1 MRLYEM
7 SAEFAALFDGL
18 DSISAWEPTIV
29 DGIAVDDDGVVI
41 EDVAEYK
48 DKWIADWLDRLMEI
62 EADFEVKAE
71 NIACFIKELSG
82 EAETLR
88 KEKKS
93 VSSRLDA
100 KTHLID
106 RLKTML
112 VENMT
117 AIGRKKIDMP
127 KAKISLRNNQ
137 ETAQFLH
144 EKEFIS
150 WANMNRPDLLKY
162 TPEINRTAVKNALQN
177 GDKIQGAVLGRTV
190 SAIIK

>member
-112 VENMT
+112 IENMT

-137 ETAQFLH
+137 ETAQFVH

>member
-1 MRLYEM
+1 M
-7 SAEFAALFDGL
+7 
-18 DSISAWEPTIV
+18 
-29 DGIAVDDDGVVI
+29 
-41 EDVAEYK
+41 AEYK
-48 DKWIADWLDRLMEI
+48 EKWIADWLDKLMKI

-82 EAETLR
+82 EAETLK

-93 VSSRLDA
+93 ISSRLDA
-100 KTHLID
+100 KAHLID

-137 ETAQFLH
+137 ETAQFVH

-150 WANMNRPDLLKY
+150 WANLNRPDLLKY

-190 SAIIK
+190 SAMIK

>member
-48 DKWIADWLDRLMEI
+48 DKWISDRLDKLMEM

-88 KEKKS
+88 KEKKN

-162 TPEINRTAVKNALQN
+162 TPDISKTAVKTALQN
-177 GDKIQGAVLGRTV
+177 GEKIPGATLGRTV
-190 SAIIK
+190 SALIK

>member
-7 SAEFAALFDGL
+7 STEFAALFDGL
-18 DSISAWEPTIV
+18 DSISAWEPTVV

-48 DKWIADWLDRLMEI
+48 EKWIADWLDKLMKI

-82 EAETLR
+82 EAETLK

-93 VSSRLDA
+93 ISSRLDA
-100 KTHLID
+100 KAHLID

-137 ETAQFLH
+137 ETAQFVH

-150 WANMNRPDLLKY
+150 WANLNRPDLLKY

-190 SAIIK
+190 SAMIK

>member
-18 DSISAWEPTIV
+18 DSISAWEPTII

-41 EDVAEYK
+41 EDVVEYK
-48 DKWIADWLDRLMEI
+48 EKWIADWLDKLMEI
-62 EADFEVKAE
+62 ETDFEVKAE

-93 VSSRLDA
+93 VSARLDA

-162 TPEINRTAVKNALQN
+162 TPEINRTAVKAALQN

>member
-18 DSISAWEPTIV
+18 DSISAWEPTII
-29 DGIAVDDDGVVI
+29 DGIAVDDDGVVV

-48 DKWIADWLDRLMEI
+48 DKWIADRLDKLMEM

-71 NIACFIKELSG
+71 NIACFIKELTG
-82 EAETLR
+82 ETEMLK

-93 VSSRLDA
+93 ISARLDA
-100 KTHLID
+100 KAHLVE

-117 AIGRKKIDMP
+117 AIGRKTIDRP
-127 KAKISLRNNQ
+127 KARISLRNNQ

-162 TPEINRTAVKNALQN
+162 TPEINRTAVKTALQN

>member
-29 DGIAVDDDGVVI
+29 DDIAVDDDGVVI

-48 DKWIADWLDRLMEI
+48 DKWIADWLDKLMKV

-112 VENMT
+112 IENMT

-137 ETAQFLH
+137 ETAQFVH

-150 WANMNRPDLLKY
+150 WANLNRPDLLKY

>member
-162 TPEINRTAVKNALQN
+162 TPEINRTAVKTALQN

>member
-48 DKWIADWLDRLMEI
+48 DKWIADWIDRLMEI

-93 VSSRLDA
+93 ISSRLDA
-100 KTHLID
+100 KAHLID

-162 TPEINRTAVKNALQN
+162 TPEINRTAVKTALQN

>member
-7 SAEFAALFDGL
+7 STEFAALFDGL
-18 DSISAWEPTIV
+18 DSISAWEPTVV

-48 DKWIADWLDRLMEI
+48 EKWIADWLDKLMKV

-93 VSSRLDA
+93 ISSRLDA
-100 KTHLID
+100 KAHLID

-117 AIGRKKIDMP
+117 AIGRKTIDRP
-127 KAKISLRNNQ
+127 KARISLRNNQ
-137 ETAQFLH
+137 ETAQFAD
-144 EKEFIS
+144 EKKFIS
-150 WANMNRPDLLKY
+150 WANVNRPDLLRY
-162 TPEINRTAVKNALQN
+162 TPDISKTAVKTALQK
-177 GDKIQGAVLGRTV
+177 GEKIPGATLGRTV
-190 SAIIK
+190 SALIK

>member
-1 MRLYEM
+1 MRLYDM
-7 SAEFAALFDGL
+7 SNEFAALFDGL
-18 DSISAWEPTIV
+18 DSISAWEPTII

-41 EDVAEYK
+41 EDVVEYK
-48 DKWIADWLDRLMEI
+48 EKWIADWLDKLMEI
-62 EADFEVKAE
+62 ETDFEVKAE

-93 VSSRLDA
+93 ISSRLDA

-137 ETAQFLH
+137 ETAQFAN

-150 WANMNRPDLLKY
+150 WANINRPDLLKY
-162 TPEINRTAVKNALQN
+162 TPEISKTAVKSALQN

>member
-18 DSISAWEPTIV
+18 DSISAWEPTII

-41 EDVAEYK
+41 EDVVEYK
-48 DKWIADWLDRLMEI
+48 EKWIADWLDKLMEI
-62 EADFEVKAE
+62 ETDFEVKAE

-93 VSSRLDA
+93 VSAKLDA

-137 ETAQFLH
+137 ETAQFAN

-150 WANMNRPDLLKY
+150 WANINRPDLLKY
-162 TPEINRTAVKNALQN
+162 TPEISKTAVKSALQN

>member
-18 DSISAWEPTIV
+18 DSISAWEPTVV
-29 DGIAVDDDGVVI
+29 DGIAVDENGEVI
-41 EDVAEYK
+41 ENITAHKEK
-48 DKWIADWLDRLMEI
+48 MIADLLNRLMDI

-88 KEKKS
+88 KEKKN

-127 KAKISLRNNQ
+127 KARISLRNNQ
-137 ETAQFLH
+137 ETAQFAD
-144 EKEFIS
+144 EKKFIS

-190 SAIIK
+190 SAMIK

>member
-29 DGIAVDDDGVVI
+29 DGIAVDDNGVVI

-48 DKWIADWLDRLMEI
+48 EKWIADLLDRLMDI

-88 KEKKS
+88 KEKKN

-112 VENMT
+112 IENMT

-137 ETAQFLH
+137 ETAQFVH

-150 WANMNRPDLLKY
+150 WANLNRPDLLKY

>member
-18 DSISAWEPTIV
+18 DSISAWEPTII

-41 EDVAEYK
+41 EDVVEYK
-48 DKWIADWLDRLMEI
+48 EKWIADWLDKLMEI
-62 EADFEVKAE
+62 ETDFEVKAE

-93 VSSRLDA
+93 VSARLDA

-106 RLKTML
+106 RLKNML

-137 ETAQFLH
+137 ETAQFAN
-144 EKEFIS
+144 EREFIS
-150 WANMNRPDLLKY
+150 WANINRPDLLKY
-162 TPEINRTAVKNALQN
+162 TPEISKTAVKSALQN

>member
-48 DKWIADWLDRLMEI
+48 DKWISDRLDKLMEM

-88 KEKKS
+88 KEKKN

-137 ETAQFLH
+137 ETAQFAD
-144 EKEFIS
+144 EKKFIS
-150 WANMNRPDLLKY
+150 WANVNRPDLLKY
-162 TPEINRTAVKNALQN
+162 TPDISKTAVKTALQN
-177 GDKIQGAVLGRTV
+177 GEKIPGATLGRTI
-190 SAIIK
+190 SALIK

>member
-18 DSISAWEPTIV
+18 DSISAWEPTVV

-48 DKWIADWLDRLMEI
+48 EKWITDRLDKLMEM

-88 KEKKS
+88 KEKKN

-137 ETAQFLH
+137 ETAQFVH

>member
-18 DSISAWEPTIV
+18 DSISAWEPTII

-41 EDVAEYK
+41 EDVVEYK
-48 DKWIADWLDRLMEI
+48 EKWIADWLDKLMEI
-62 EADFEVKAE
+62 ETDFEVKAE

-162 TPEINRTAVKNALQN
+162 TPEINRTAVKTALQN

>member
-137 ETAQFLH
+137 ETAQFVH

-162 TPEINRTAVKNALQN
+162 TPEINRTAVKTALQN

>member
-7 SAEFAALFDGL
+7 STEFAALFDGL
-18 DSISAWEPTIV
+18 DSISAWEPTVV

-48 DKWIADWLDRLMEI
+48 EKWIADWLDKLMKI

-93 VSSRLDA
+93 ISSRLDA
-100 KTHLID
+100 KAHLID

-137 ETAQFLH
+137 ETAQFVH

-150 WANMNRPDLLKY
+150 WANLNRPDLLKY

>member
-48 DKWIADWLDRLMEI
+48 DKWIADQLDKLMEM

-88 KEKKS
+88 KEKKN

-112 VENMT
+112 IENMT

-137 ETAQFLH
+137 ETAQFVH

-150 WANMNRPDLLKY
+150 WANLNRPDLLKY

-190 SAIIK
+190 SALIK

>member
-1 MRLYEM
+1 MKLYEI
-7 SAEFAALFDGL
+7 STEFAVLFDDL
-18 DSISAWEPTIV
+18 DGISAWEPTVV
-29 DGIAVDDDGVVI
+29 DGIAVDENGEVI
-41 EDVAEYK
+41 ENITAHKEK
-48 DKWIADWLDRLMEI
+48 MIADLLNRLMDI
-62 EADFEVKAE
+62 ETDFEVKAE

-93 VSSRLDA
+93 ISSRLDA

-162 TPEINRTAVKNALQN
+162 TPEINRTAVKTALQN

>member
-48 DKWIADWLDRLMEI
+48 EKWIADWLDKLMKV

-112 VENMT
+112 IENMT

-137 ETAQFLH
+137 ETAQFVH
-144 EKEFIS
+144 KKEFIS
-150 WANMNRPDLLKY
+150 WANLNRPDLLKY

>member
-48 DKWIADWLDRLMEI
+48 EKWIADWLDKLMKV

-137 ETAQFLH
+137 ETAQFVH

-150 WANMNRPDLLKY
+150 WANLNRPDLLKY

>member
-7 SAEFAALFDGL
+7 STEFAALFDGL
-18 DSISAWEPTIV
+18 DSISAWEPTVV

-48 DKWIADWLDRLMEI
+48 EKWIADWLDKLMKI

-93 VSSRLDA
+93 ISSRLDA
-100 KTHLID
+100 KAHLID

-127 KAKISLRNNQ
+127 KEKISLRNNQ
-137 ETAQFLH
+137 ETAQFVH

-150 WANMNRPDLLKY
+150 WANLNRPDLLKY

>member
-48 DKWIADWLDRLMEI
+48 DKWIADRLDKLMEM

-112 VENMT
+112 IENMT

-137 ETAQFLH
+137 ETAQFVH

-177 GDKIQGAVLGRTV
+177 GEKIPGATLGRTV
-190 SAIIK
+190 SALIK

>member
-29 DGIAVDDDGVVI
+29 DGIAVDDNGVVI

-162 TPEINRTAVKNALQN
+162 TPEINRTAVKTALQN

>member
-48 DKWIADWLDRLMEI
+48 DKWISDRLDKLMEM

-88 KEKKS
+88 KEKKN

-127 KAKISLRNNQ
+127 AKSKDFFEEQ
-137 ETAQFLH
+137 
-144 EKEFIS
+144 S
-150 WANMNRPDLLKY
+150 G
-162 TPEINRTAVKNALQN
+162 N
-177 GDKIQGAVLGRTV
+177 GSICR
-190 SAIIK
+190 

>member
-18 DSISAWEPTIV
+18 DSISAWEPTII

-41 EDVAEYK
+41 EDVVEYK
-48 DKWIADWLDRLMEI
+48 EKWIADWLDKLMEI
-62 EADFEVKAE
+62 ETDFEVKAE

-93 VSSRLDA
+93 VSARLDA

-137 ETAQFLH
+137 ETAQFAN

-150 WANMNRPDLLKY
+150 WANINRPDLLKY
-162 TPEINRTAVKNALQN
+162 TPEISKTAVKSALQN

>member
-48 DKWIADWLDRLMEI
+48 EKWIADRLDKLMEM

-88 KEKKS
+88 KEKKN
-93 VSSRLDA
+93 VSEEESQ
-100 KTHLID
+100 
-106 RLKTML
+106 
-112 VENMT
+112 
-117 AIGRKKIDMP
+117 
-127 KAKISLRNNQ
+127 ISLLDVAEENKQ
-137 ETAQFLH
+137 E
-144 EKEFIS
+144 E
-150 WANMNRPDLLKY
+150 
-162 TPEINRTAVKNALQN
+162 
-177 GDKIQGAVLGRTV
+177 
-190 SAIIK
+190 

>member
-48 DKWIADWLDRLMEI
+48 EKWIADWLDKLMKV

-162 TPEINRTAVKNALQN
+162 TPEINRTAVKTALQN

>member
-7 SAEFAALFDGL
+7 SIEFAALFDGL

-48 DKWIADWLDRLMEI
+48 EKWIADWLDKLMKV

-112 VENMT
+112 IENMT

-137 ETAQFLH
+137 ETAQFVH

>member
-7 SAEFAALFDGL
+7 STEFAALFDGL
-18 DSISAWEPTIV
+18 DSISAWEPTVV

-48 DKWIADWLDRLMEI
+48 EKWIADWIDKLMKI

-93 VSSRLDA
+93 ISSRLDA
-100 KTHLID
+100 KAHLID

-137 ETAQFLH
+137 ETAQFVH

-150 WANMNRPDLLKY
+150 WANLNRPDLLKY

>member
-1 MRLYEM
+1 MKCQPNLRH
-7 SAEFAALFDGL
+7 FFDGL

-29 DGIAVDDDGVVI
+29 DDIAVDDDGVVI

-48 DKWIADWLDRLMEI
+48 DKWIADWLDKLMKV

-112 VENMT
+112 IENMT

-137 ETAQFLH
+137 ETAQFVH

-150 WANMNRPDLLKY
+150 WANLNRPDLLKY

>member
-1 MRLYEM
+1 MKLYEI
-7 SAEFAALFDGL
+7 STEFAVLFDDL
-18 DSISAWEPTIV
+18 DGISAWEPTVV
-29 DGIAVDDDGVVI
+29 DGIAVDENGEVI
-41 EDVAEYK
+41 ENITAHKEK
-48 DKWIADWLDRLMEI
+48 MIADLLNRLMDI

-88 KEKKS
+88 KEKKN

-137 ETAQFLH
+137 ETAQFAD
-144 EKEFIS
+144 EKKFIS
-150 WANMNRPDLLKY
+150 WANVNRPDLLRY
-162 TPEINRTAVKNALQN
+162 TPDISKTAVKTALQK
-177 GDKIQGAVLGRTV
+177 GEEIPGATLGRTV
-190 SAIIK
+190 SALIK

>member
-7 SAEFAALFDGL
+7 STEFAALFDGL
-18 DSISAWEPTIV
+18 DSISAWEPTVV

-48 DKWIADWLDRLMEI
+48 EKWIADWLDKLMKI

-93 VSSRLDA
+93 ISSRLDA
-100 KTHLID
+100 KAHLID

-162 TPEINRTAVKNALQN
+162 TPEINRTAVKTALQN

>member
-48 DKWIADWLDRLMEI
+48 EKWIADWLDKLMKV

-112 VENMT
+112 IENMT

-137 ETAQFLH
+137 ETAQFVH